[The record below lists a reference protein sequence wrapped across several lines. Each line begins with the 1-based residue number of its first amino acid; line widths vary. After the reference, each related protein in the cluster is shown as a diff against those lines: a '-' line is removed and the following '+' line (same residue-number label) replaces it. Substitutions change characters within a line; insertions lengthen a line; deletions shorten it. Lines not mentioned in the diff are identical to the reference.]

1 MPVALIDSN
10 ILIDYK
16 DTSPD
21 SRHELAAGIV
31 QAIDRGDLPTARVTN
46 YVLVESLNWIHQR

>member
-1 MPVALIDSN
+1 MRVALINSN

-31 QAIDRGDLPTARVTN
+31 QAIDRGDLPTAWGTN